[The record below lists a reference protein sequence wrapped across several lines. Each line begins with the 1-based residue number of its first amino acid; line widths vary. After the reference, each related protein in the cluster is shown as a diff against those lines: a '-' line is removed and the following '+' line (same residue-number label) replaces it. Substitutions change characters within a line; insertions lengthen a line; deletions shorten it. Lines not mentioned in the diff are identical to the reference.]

1 MTAANIL
8 QSALGHMQDRAAT
21 YDKPD
26 GERSMGAT
34 VDAFKAVT
42 GVLMTEEQ
50 GWLFMA
56 LLKAVRSQQG
66 AYRADSYEDGAAYF
80 ALAGE
85 SAAKERNGG
94 WDAEAIK
101 AAALPASFGQ
111 QNMMAGDRVTISGLR
126 EWIDPADVEI
136 GDTQSFADSLEAF
149 KVKARASIEDAYQEE
164 IARQIELH
172 KPAFKEFLKTIPVD
186 TRAEPEIGEEAGDNW
201 YSKAE
206 LIQAI
211 NAASVE
217 PASLIDDESP
227 RAQVVQQNGE
237 MAAEVYAAVDAVDP
251 WAGAPEW
258 AKYKAQDESG
268 DWWWFELAP
277 IEDDNYWEN
286 RGEESRFSDASTSEP
301 NPDWRT
307 TLISR

>member
-21 YDKPD
+21 YDKPS

-66 AYRADSYEDGAAYF
+66 AYSADSYEDGAAYF

-85 SAAKERNGG
+85 SACIDRNGG
-94 WDAEAIK
+94 WTPDAIK
-101 AAALPASFGQ
+101 SAALHPDFGQ
-111 QNMMAGDRVTISGLR
+111 QNMIN
-126 EWIDPADVEI
+126 PADVDI
-136 GDTQSFADSLEAF
+136 SD
-149 KVKARASIEDAYQEE
+149 DAGG
-164 IARQIELH
+164 
-172 KPAFKEFLKTIPVD
+172 K
-186 TRAEPEIGEEAGDNW
+186 W
-201 YSKAE
+201 YSKDE
-206 LIQAI
+206 LIAAI

-227 RAQVVQQNGE
+227 RADAIGQNGNTGE
-237 MAAEVYAAVDAVDP
+237 HYDDP

-258 AKYKAQDESG
+258 AKYKAQDEDG
-268 DWWWFELAP
+268 EWFWFELVPRRTKTHVWISEAGGL
-277 IEDDNYWEN
+277 ELASY
-286 RGEESRFSDASTSEP
+286 GEPS
-301 NPDWRT
+301 PDWRT